1 MVPIAG
7 AVDLPP
13 YTGPT
18 MGNRCIS
25 AFILATVVA
34 SGCSR
39 SASTSNGGGDDS
51 DGGTDGNAMTEDGG
65 TPPGPVDPPPAI
77 DPIEPVWPQDQVAA
91 RIKSP
96 GQRMKFT
103 AGLPFRILAD
113 ANDPRQWE
121 CPPGHPPYVCSDS
134 SMTFYIDGAPVGVV
148 PPDPD
153 DQNLWELR
161 LPGGLTPG
169 DHVLT
174 VKFKPHAV
182 AAIDGWVP
190 IYIHVDPLPAKA
202 KTVSLT
208 SDLVLTGNQNLDW
221 TDTLVKGNGFSVRA
235 ASGYT
240 GEVTIK
246 NSFVT
251 GLASFDNKIGI
262 DVTTTGAVDITGST
276 FEATAP
282 LRLVVNGSAPVTIR
296 NSEFRANNYVT
307 YVSSDPNKSPIL
319 DLAGNTSGAKVM
331 QGNNVGAGIVRI
343 SGMNGWQIGGLT
355 DSQSNVFIGP
365 RVVLQLDSSSNA
377 VVQGNYLRH
386 DYYNGFSQ
394 GFNLHLSGS
403 SSNALAEHNVIR
415 DSSWPLQSFGG
426 EFRYNLML
434 NSGHTFVRGG
444 RSNTRYHHN
453 IFMHAQEPNTNFD
466 GVVYLYSSEQNV
478 AFDNNT
484 VDVGGATGKFDA
496 PALVLGSPSVT
507 FSSVRNNAFVNFADT
522 HGWATKALVAGAAG
536 ESSAGSA
543 RVAKGDYNAWYNP
556 LASGTSHYLPGLVA
570 GSAGAHDVEGNPAF
584 DGAVPEIPCRID
596 EGSVWSRTYG
606 VSKVLVYYRSLYTPK
621 AGSSLVDAG
630 DPADGSGNDIGAVGA
645 GTPNAADK
653 FGRVMQAN

>member
-1 MVPIAG
+1 MVPITG
-7 AVDLPP
+7 AMDLAP
-13 YTGPT
+13 YTGRT
-18 MGNRCIS
+18 MGKQSIS
-25 AFILATVVA
+25 AFILASLVA
-34 SGCSR
+34 AGCGG
-39 SASTSNGGGDDS
+39 SASNNNGGGGDDEAPS
-51 DGGTDGNAMTEDGG
+51 DGDPTGDAD

-77 DPIEPVWPQDQVAA
+77 DPIEPVWPQDEVAA

-96 GQRMKFT
+96 GQRMTFT
-103 AGLPFRILAD
+103 AGVPFRILAD
-113 ANDPRQWE
+113 ASDPRQWE
-121 CPPGHPPYVCSDS
+121 CPPGHPPYVCTDS
-134 SMTFYIDGAPVGVV
+134 SMTFYVDGAPIGVV
-148 PPDPD
+148 PPDPN

-190 IYIHVDPLPAKA
+190 IYIHVDPMPTKA
-202 KTVSLT
+202 RTVNLT
-208 SDLVLTGNQNLDW
+208 SDLVLTGDQDLDW
-221 TDTLVKGNGFSVRA
+221 TDTLVKGNGYTVRA

-240 GEVTIK
+240 GKVTI
-246 NSFVT
+246 NDSFVT

-262 DVTTTGAVDITGST
+262 DVTTTGGVEITGST

-296 NSEFRANNYVT
+296 DSEFRANNYVT
-307 YVSSDPNKSPIL
+307 YVSSDPNRSPIL
-319 DLAGNTSGAKVM
+319 DLSGTTTGAKVM

-343 SGMNGWQIGGLT
+343 SGMNGWQIGGLK
-355 DSQSNVFIGP
+355 DSEGNVFIGP

-394 GFNLHLSGS
+394 GFNLHLTGGS
-403 SSNALAEHNVIR
+403 DNALAEHNVIR

-466 GVVYLYSSEQNV
+466 GVVFLYSSEQNV

-484 VDVGGATGKFDA
+484 VDVGGTTGRFDA

-507 FSSVRNNAFVNFADT
+507 FSSVRNNAFVNFAET
-522 HGWATKALVAGAAG
+522 SGWARKVLVAGAAG
-536 ESSAGSA
+536 EASAGSA
-543 RVAKGDYNAWYNP
+543 RIAKGDYNAWNNP
-556 LASGTSHYLPGLVA
+556 LAASTGHYLPGLV
-570 GSAGAHDVEGNPAF
+570 GGTPGAHDVDGDPGF
-584 DGAVPEIPCRID
+584 DDAVPEVPCRID

-606 VSKVLVYYRSLYTPK
+606 VSKVLAYYRALYTPK
-621 AGSSLVDAG
+621 AGSPLVDAG
-630 DPADGSGNDIGAVGA
+630 DPADGSGSDIGAVGA
-645 GTPNAADK
+645 GTSHADDK